1 MKLEMSEFL
10 KLASEEQLQT
20 RGRRRYRKGKK
31 GRRNFRRIQ
40 EGERGGR

>member
-31 GRRNFRRIQ
+31 GRSRVAIPKSD
-40 EGERGGR
+40 